1 MKTFNLPDLG
11 EGLQEAEI
19 VAWHV
24 SVGDKVVADQPLV
37 SVETDK
43 AVVEVPSPFSGKIA
57 RLCAEAG
64 TAVPVGSPLADFD
77 DGIDGAR
84 ADTGTV
90 AGALPTGDAGGGGG
104 GRAREMIARLVRRSG
119 HKIKATPGV
128 RRLAHELG
136 IDLAIVGATGENEQ
150 ITEEDIRRAAAALSM
165 VEPAEPLRGVRKAM
179 ALRMAQAHAE
189 VVPATISD
197 EANIDAWQPGTD
209 ATIRLAEA
217 IVAACEAVPALN
229 AWYESSAQSLR
240 LLKRVDLGIAVDTPD
255 GLMVPIL
262 RDVGARDQAD
272 LRAGLDAMKEDARAR
287 TIPPAEMRGA
297 TISLSNFGVLG
308 VGKFAQLVV
317 VPPQV
322 AIIGAGRID
331 EKLVLVDGRPVARKM
346 LPLSLSFDHRVVT
359 GGEAARFLVALVADL
374 ARPTHS

>member
-24 SVGDKVVADQPLV
+24 AVGDKVVADQPLV

-43 AVVEVPSPFSGKIA
+43 AVVEVPAPFSGKIA
-57 RLCAEAG
+57 KLCAEAG

-77 DGIDGAR
+77 DGGDEKR
-84 ADTGTV
+84 EDTGTV
-90 AGALPTGDAGGGGG
+90 AGALPTAANAPEGSGK
-104 GRAREMIARLVRRSG
+104 ARELAAQPTGRSG

-136 IDLAIVGATGENEQ
+136 IDLAIVGATGENQQ
-150 ITEEDIRRAAAALSM
+150 ITEDDIRRAATALSV

-197 EANIDAWQPGTD
+197 EANIDAWAAGTD

-229 AWYESSAQSLR
+229 AWYESSTQSLR
-240 LLKRVDLGIAVDTPD
+240 LLKRVDLGMAVDTPD

-262 RDVGARDQAD
+262 RDVGARDRD
-272 LRAGLDAMKEDARAR
+272 ELRAGLDGMKADALAR

-308 VGKFAQLVV
+308 VGRFAQLVV

-322 AIIGAGRID
+322 AIVGAGRID
-331 EKLVLVDGRPVARKM
+331 EKLVMEDGKPVARKI

-359 GGEAARFLVALVADL
+359 GGEAARFLSALVADL
-374 ARPTHS
+374 ARP